1 MRLFRVLTVVRS
13 ELLVSPQKRGTMD
26 GSACSVKCGQ
36 YRPTISR
43 YLGKNGAGHNS
54 TSKACN
60 VSATHIACE
69 FERLV

>member
-13 ELLVSPQKRGTMD
+13 ELLASPQKRGTMD

-43 YLGKNGAGHNS
+43 YLSKNGAGWS
-54 TSKACN
+54 SSSKACN
-60 VSATHIACE
+60 VSAPHIACE